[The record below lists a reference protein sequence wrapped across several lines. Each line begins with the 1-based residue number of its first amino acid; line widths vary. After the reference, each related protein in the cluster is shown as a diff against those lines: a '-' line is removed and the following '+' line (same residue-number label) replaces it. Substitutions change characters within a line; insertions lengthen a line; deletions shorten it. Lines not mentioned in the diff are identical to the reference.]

1 MVSNASEIQSELERI
16 LESPWLRDSNALK
29 SFLRYVVEETLAGRQ
44 SGLKEYALGLQVF
57 HRPAEYD
64 PRNDAIVR
72 VQASQLRKK
81 LASYYENE
89 GQDARLQIELPRGG
103 YVPQFTARTESETP
117 AATALVHIPR
127 QPETAGLLA
136 PPPRLAGVV
145 LPARRFSWIA
155 FFLGAL
161 AASAVALLAWLPA
174 RTPRLPAGQSVW
186 GGFMEPK
193 RPVVVSLGVPLFF
206 TGGGGIYIRDVQQN
220 RGSEPSEL
228 LRRIE
233 SALGVRLVAHE
244 DVYTGVGEAMGV
256 AHVSRW
262 LDRAGLD
269 VTVANSHFLGES
281 DLAGKNLVVISSMRF
296 ETLLT
301 HRNLPVAFRF
311 EPADSGALINVNPL
325 PGEQA
330 RYVPRGGSGVS
341 KVHGLLTIYPGAE
354 PETRTLYLSGL
365 HSWTTS
371 GAAQYAVSPE
381 HLAELDSR
389 LAADPPNGPR
399 GRKSPY
405 FQVLLEVEGKAD
417 QVRHVQYVT
426 HRYLP
431 LP

>member
-29 SFLRYVVEETLAGRQ
+29 LFLRYVVEETLAGRQ
-44 SGLKEYALGLQVF
+44 TGLKEYALGLQVF
-57 HRPAEYD
+57 HRPADYD

-89 GQDARLQIELPRGG
+89 GRDSGLQIELPRGG
-103 YVPQFTARTESETP
+103 YVPRFTARP
-117 AATALVHIPR
+117 AATATRESALVHIPR
-127 QPETAGLLA
+127 QTETGGLPA
-136 PPPRLAGVV
+136 IPPRLAEVV
-145 LPARRFSWIA
+145 LADRRFSWSA
-155 FFLGAL
+155 FLLGAL
-161 AASAVALLAWLPA
+161 IASAVAFLAWLPA
-174 RTPRLPAGQSVW
+174 RTPRLPAGESVW
-186 GGFMEPK
+186 RGFFEPR

-206 TGGGGIYIRDVQQN
+206 TGGGGVYIRDVQQN

-233 SALGVRLVAHE
+233 SALGARLVAHE
-244 DVYTGVGEAMGV
+244 DVYTGVGEAIGV
-256 AHVSRW
+256 ATVSRW

-281 DLAGKNLVVISSMRF
+281 DLAGTNLVVISSMRF

-311 EPADSGALINVNPL
+311 DPADSGALINLRPL
-325 PGEQA
+325 PGEQV
-330 RYVPRGGSGVS
+330 RYVPRGGSGVD
-341 KVHGLLTIYPGAE
+341 KVHGLLTVYPGAE
-354 PETRTLYLSGL
+354 PGTRTLYLSGV

-371 GAAQYAVSPE
+371 GTAQYSVDPDQ
-381 HLAELDSR
+381 LADLDRR

-405 FQVLLEVEGKAD
+405 FQVLLELEGKAD